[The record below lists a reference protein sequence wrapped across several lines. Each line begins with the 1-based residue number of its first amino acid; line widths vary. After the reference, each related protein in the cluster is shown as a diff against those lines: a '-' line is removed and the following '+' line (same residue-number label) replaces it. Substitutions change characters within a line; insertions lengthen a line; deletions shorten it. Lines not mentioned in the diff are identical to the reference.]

1 MASID
6 KRPDGR
12 YRARWREY
20 PGGPQRAEHFARKKD
35 AEVFLVNIQ
44 HRLLAGTYTPP
55 EAGRITVAA
64 YAEEWRGRRRWRAS
78 TEERVDG
85 ELRLHIIP
93 LLGKRP
99 LASLR
104 RSHIEEWAAAL
115 PLAPS
120 SVKTAH
126 RTPSAMLG
134 AAVEDER
141 IPRNPASGASLPKV
155 EENLVVP
162 MTVDEVRAVAAAITE
177 PARAAIVVAAGTGLR
192 QGELFGLTVDRIDFL
207 RRELRVDRQLWTDR
221 TGVPRFAPP
230 KSKNGFRTVALSP
243 LVVEAVSA
251 QVAAYGPGTDGLVF
265 HSDGR
270 PIPRW
275 KGGTWIAAA
284 VTKAAAAAAEAA
296 SKAAKGKAELEVA
309 QLVEAA
315 RAAFSTG

>member
-64 YAEEWRGRRRWRAS
+64 YAEEWRGRRHWRAS
-78 TEERVDG
+78 TEERVDR

-93 LLGKRP
+93 LLGRRP

-104 RSHIEEWAAAL
+104 RSHIAEWAAAL

-126 RTPSAMLG
+126 RTLSSMLG

-177 PARAAIVVAAGTGLR
+177 PARALHRSRRTGSARSRSARSSSKLSQLR
-192 QGELFGLTVDRIDFL
+192 SAP
-207 RRELRVDRQLWTDR
+207 TDR
-221 TGVPRFAPP
+221 AP
-230 KSKNGFRTVALSP
+230 TVSYSTAMVGRSP
-243 LVVEAVSA
+243 
-251 QVAAYGPGTDGLVF
+251 DG
-265 HSDGR
+265 
-270 PIPRW
+270 
-275 KGGTWIAAA
+275 
-284 VTKAAAAAAEAA
+284 KAAAG
-296 SKAAKGKAELEVA
+296 SP
-309 QLVEAA
+309 QQ
-315 RAAFSTG
+315 